1 MRPVC
6 GSCGSLQIACHFG
19 DQKPAWMDGA
29 AEQKK
34 MTQIIKDEIKNNAP
48 RRKERRD
55 LRSQDH
61 EIIITRERD
70 YRKGPASG
78 PALQPPAVIRADTAS
93 NPDGG
98 EKRTVVAAPVPPTES
113 MTAGGNSVES
123 TGRARSPMSSADEFY
138 RPRTAIRILHP
149 PSRFPS
155 RDSGA
160 TSPHLGRE
168 VELGF
173 IMIYLDYVF
182 PFLFPFYR
190 PPLLE
195 TGRHWLLS
203 LLCQNEVSFHTAA
216 SLSSYFFSVVLQDG
230 RREMQDS
237 CKALVWEHL
246 MGQMDLALKMIQED
260 IDDINRR
267 GVQAALMESAHI
279 LGEIIQLLIMEI
291 TVRRNVEWTIHLTPA
306 LVLFDDI
313 FKHHGTF
320 SYQPNL
326 DVLLRQMSPQFS
338 TMAIAHSKP
347 LPNTADQSALLF
359 FMAILL
365 FIDIVSST
373 ALDQPPR
380 LQSYHLNLLSSYR
393 AADTPVSLEAFV
405 GCQNWVLLAISDI
418 SALNAW
424 KKNAKCAGNLSVIDL
439 VNRAGPI
446 SQALHKGLMSLDT
459 NKASG
464 HPMVTAA
471 GRLDGYYSRLEDKT
485 TDHASIATATRIW
498 AHAANIYLY
507 VVLSGWQPASPDV
520 HNSVAEVLT
529 LLQGV
534 ESPSQLRSLAWP
546 LCVAGCLALPYQERE
561 VSCIIE
567 SMGEL
572 GVFGTV
578 SEAQGIVEAVW
589 RSRDTLDRGTWDI
602 AACLRILGSPALLV

>member
-1 MRPVC
+1 
-6 GSCGSLQIACHFG
+6 
-19 DQKPAWMDGA
+19 MDGA

-34 MTQIIKDEIKNNAP
+34 MMQSIKDDIKHNAP

-55 LRSQDH
+55 LRSQDQ
-61 EIIITRERD
+61 EIIVTKARD
-70 YRKGPASG
+70 YQEDPAPG
-78 PALQPPAVIRADTAS
+78 PALQPAPVIRADTAS
-93 NPDGG
+93 ILDRA
-98 EKRTVVAAPVPPTES
+98 EEMTEVSELVPPTES
-113 MTAGGNSVES
+113 MMDGGNLIES
-123 TGRARSPMSSADEFY
+123 TGRARSPLSSVNEFY
-138 RPRTAIRILHP
+138 RPRTAIRILHH
-149 PSRFPS
+149 PSDLRF
-155 RDSGA
+155 RNSGA
-160 TSPHLGRE
+160 PSPYPGMD

-173 IMIYLDYVF
+173 IMIYLDHVF

-190 PPLLE
+190 PPLLT

-237 CKALVWEHL
+237 CKSLVWEHL
-246 MGQMDLALKMIQED
+246 IEQMDKAIKMIQED
-260 IDDINRR
+260 IENINRR
-267 GVQAALMESAHI
+267 GVRAALMDSVHT

-291 TVRRNVEWTIHLTPA
+291 TVRSNTAWTIHLTPA

-313 FKHHGTF
+313 FKHHGTL

-326 DVLLRQMSPQFS
+326 DVLLGQVSP
-338 TMAIAHSKP
+338 MATGHSKP
-347 LPNTADQSALLF
+347 LPNTADQSALNF
-359 FMAILL
+359 FMAVLL

-373 ALDQPPR
+373 ALDQSPR
-380 LQSYHLNLLSSYR
+380 LQGYHLNLLSNYQ
-393 AADTPVSLEAFV
+393 AVDTPIPLEAFV

-424 KKNAKCAGNLSVIDL
+424 KKNAKCAGTLSVIDL
-439 VNRAGPI
+439 VNRANPI
-446 SQALHKGLMSLDT
+446 FQALNTGLINLDT
-459 NKASG
+459 RKASG

-471 GRLDGYYSRLEDKT
+471 GRLEGYYSRLEDRT
-485 TDHASIATATRIW
+485 TDHASIATATRVW
-498 AHAANIYLY
+498 AHAAIIYLY
-507 VVLSGWQPASPDV
+507 VVLSGWQPASPDM
-520 HNSVAEVLT
+520 HNSVAKVLT
-529 LLQGV
+529 LLQGLQ
-534 ESPSQLRSLAWP
+534 SPSQLRSLAWP

-578 SEAQGIVEAVW
+578 REAQRIMEAVW

-602 AACLRILGSPALLV
+602 ASCLGILGSPALLV